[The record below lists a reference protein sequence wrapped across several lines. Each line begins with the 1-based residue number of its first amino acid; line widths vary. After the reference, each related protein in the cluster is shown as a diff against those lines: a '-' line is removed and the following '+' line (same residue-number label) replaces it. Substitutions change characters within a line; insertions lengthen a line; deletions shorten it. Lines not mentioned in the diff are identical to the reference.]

1 MTYRIWEARN
11 AGEDTT
17 YLVAMFSVRETS
29 LREEIARGER
39 LIRLLRLVAETEDRN
54 RARRMADCEI

>member
-1 MTYRIWEARN
+1 
-11 AGEDTT
+11 
-17 YLVAMFSVRETS
+17 MFSVRETS